1 VAVDWVMLEPD
12 YTGPDG
18 SSLWWRG
25 WALDRGQLPVS
36 DGLRAD
42 IEEWRLEWERDC
54 YFNDDEWNDDEAAAR
69 WRSRGY
75 DLLRRVNEELQ
86 RHGFVAL
93 PAFDVAP
100 DALVTADLRAQFRE
114 ERPLSAGQL
123 ESILTQLKTRDAAG

>member
-86 RHGFVAL
+86 PHGFVAL
-93 PAFDVAP
+93 PAFRRSARC
-100 DALVTADLRAQFRE
+100 TCHG
-114 ERPLSAGQL
+114 RPAGAV
-123 ESILTQLKTRDAAG
+123 S